1 MKYAYFP
8 GCSQEST
15 AEEYNRSL
23 KAVARRLDAVEL
35 VEIADWNCCG
45 ATPAATVHPALP
57 HALAARNL
65 AMAEEMGMELVAPCA
80 ACYKN
85 MNKASHVLR
94 EDPNLRSRINATLDG
109 HQVGQAP
116 EVRHPLDVIVND
128 VGVDNVPVEKP
139 LNGLKV
145 ASYYGCLI
153 TRPEGGFD
161 DPDYP
166 QSMDR
171 LMEAMGAEAV
181 DWQYKTK
188 CCGGAIYMTTEA
200 VSLTLSADVLAHAK
214 AAGANAVAVGCPFC
228 QLLLDLYQD
237 KLNAIKNTSFDLP
250 IFFFSQLMGLAMGLD
265 RTELGLGKLVVS
277 PFKLLS
283 ETIDAPEEDAP
294 KKRKKGPVGKP
305 KAWGEA

>member
-23 KAVARRLDAVEL
+23 KAVARRLDAMEL
-35 VEIADWNCCG
+35 VEIPDWNCCG
-45 ATPAATVHPALP
+45 ATPAAVIHPALP

-65 AMAEEMGMELVAPCA
+65 AMAEEMGMDVVAPCA

-94 EDPNLRSRINATLDG
+94 EDPNLLSRINATLDG
-109 HQVGQAP
+109 HQVRNAP
-116 EVRHPLDVIVND
+116 QVRHPVDVVVND
-128 VGVDNVPVEKP
+128 IGVDNVPVERP

-161 DPDYP
+161 DPEYP

-171 LMEAMGAEAV
+171 LMEALGAEAV
-181 DWQYKTK
+181 NWQYKTK
-188 CCGGAIYMTTEA
+188 CCGGAIYMTTEEI
-200 VSLTLSADVLAHAK
+200 SFKLSADVLAHAK

-237 KLNAIKNTSFDLP
+237 KLNAIKGTTFNLP
-250 IFFFSQLMGLAMGLD
+250 ILFFSQLMGLAMGLD
-265 RTELGLGKLVVS
+265 RAELGLEKLVVS
-277 PFKLLS
+277 PFSLLS
-283 ETIDAPEEDAP
+283 ETVDAPEEDTA
-294 KKRKKGPVGKP
+294 KKRKKGPVPRP